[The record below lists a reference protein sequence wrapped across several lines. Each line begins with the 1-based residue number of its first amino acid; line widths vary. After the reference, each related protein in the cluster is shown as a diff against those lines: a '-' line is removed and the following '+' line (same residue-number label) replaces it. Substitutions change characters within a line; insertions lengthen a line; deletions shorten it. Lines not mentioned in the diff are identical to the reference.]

1 MTEQT
6 DNLSERLARLEQ
18 RVEELECQVK
28 ALQGTPSAVPVVEAS
43 DQQKLQKPAE
53 SEYKTFYLSAPTPD
67 GVFEDFSEE
76 QQAGK
81 SIYQLSTRDGRNG
94 TFIMLSTPEAVATAN
109 ISVSQFIKPVCK
121 IMGNARVMPRR
132 IDTVEEGKATL
143 DGGVWRMLRK
153 AVVAFES

>member
-18 RVEELECQVK
+18 RVEELESQVK
-28 ALQGTPSAVPVVEAS
+28 ALQGTPPAVPVVEAS
-43 DQQKLQKPAE
+43 EQQKPAG
-53 SEYKTFYLSAPTPD
+53 SEYKTIYLSAPTPD

>member
-1 MTEQT
+1 MKLLIKNVRAVNADSNEIT
-6 DNLSERLARLEQ
+6 DILI
-18 RVEELECQVK
+18 V
-28 ALQGTPSAVPVVEAS
+28 
-43 DQQKLQKPAE
+43 
-53 SEYKTFYLSAPTPD
+53 D
-67 GVFEDFSEE
+67 GKITYRFSEE

-121 IMGNARVMPRR
+121 IMGNSRVMPRR